1 MHEQKGKALF
11 HPIRLALTGA
21 PEGVELDLAVPAIE
35 QGAVLAG
42 EVTGLVPIRSARER
56 AAEFARCVA
65 AALVFTTLAGLAGLA
80 SGQRLNNGTLSC
92 SAVPPSGGQS
102 MSQALLSNLTNTQV
116 GDPLNTAW
124 GMQAPKHI
132 DPLTPTIPQIKIGCV
147 NPELNTYCTFNVN
160 GGNCYDV
167 YADVSMDNV
176 QNLSQLQF
184 KSLTVTSS
192 NFKDIAAHSN
202 RGPDARRI
210 TSGIVAAV
218 FSRSFSAS
226 TRICPVSLTGS
237 VALLSSTHDPSVC
250 A

>member
-1 MHEQKGKALF
+1 MVARAS
-11 HPIRLALTGA
+11 I
-21 PEGVELDLAVPAIE
+21 EL
-35 QGAVLAG
+35 
-42 EVTGLVPIRSARER
+42 S
-56 AAEFARCVA
+56 RCVA
-65 AALVFTTLAGLAGLA
+65 AALVLALAWSAGPA

-132 DPLTPTIPQIKIGCV
+132 DPLTPTIPQIKIGCI

-184 KSLTVTSS
+184 KALTVTSS
-192 NFKDIAAHSN
+192 NFKDVAAHSN
-202 RGPDARRI
+202 RGPDASRI
-210 TSGIVAAV
+210 TSGV
-218 FSRSFSAS
+218 FAPTDTVRRTRPMQSSCRISAQTGPCDRSRNELCNLRQ
-226 TRICPVSLTGS
+226 RIRLHRRADHPGR
-237 VALLSSTHDPSVC
+237 
-250 A
+250 